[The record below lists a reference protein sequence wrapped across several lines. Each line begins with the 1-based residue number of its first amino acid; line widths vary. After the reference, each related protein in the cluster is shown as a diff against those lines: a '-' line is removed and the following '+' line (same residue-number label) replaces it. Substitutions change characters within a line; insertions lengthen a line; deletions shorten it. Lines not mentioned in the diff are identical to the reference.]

1 MKKILLTAVLLI
13 TAVFAVAQAM
23 YPVVRFNVK
32 DASDHK
38 PIIGATIRIKGTSK
52 GTITDYDGNA
62 TLNDLN
68 KGDIFEVT
76 YVGYETFTDTIGR
89 GLSRAYLTYFIELKP
104 DTQLID

>member
-1 MKKILLTAVLLI
+1 MKKIFLAAALLI
-13 TAVFAVAQAM
+13 TAVIALGQAM
-23 YPVVRFNVK
+23 YPEVRFNVK

-38 PIIGATIRIKGTSK
+38 PIIGANIRIIGTSK
-52 GTITDYDGNA
+52 ATITDYDGNA